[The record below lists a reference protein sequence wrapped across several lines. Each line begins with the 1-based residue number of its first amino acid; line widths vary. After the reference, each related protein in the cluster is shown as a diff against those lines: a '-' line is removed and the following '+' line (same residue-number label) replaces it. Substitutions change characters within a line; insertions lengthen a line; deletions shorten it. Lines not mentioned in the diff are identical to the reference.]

1 MTNIFY
7 VADHGDKFVVMNL
20 EKPLVGVVRDAAIPQ
35 LSANH
40 MRLVLNSMM
49 KVLVDTDYDL
59 YAIQIKDINRGILG
73 YEFTIHDPLL
83 VLQFKLTFC

>member
-7 VADHGDKFVVMNL
+7 VADSGDNAFVMNL
-20 EKPLVGVVRDAAIPQ
+20 EKPLVAVVRDAAIPQ
-35 LSANH
+35 LSPNH

-59 YAIQIKDINRGILG
+59 YAIRIKNINRGILG

-83 VLQFKLTFC
+83 VLQFKLTYC